1 MKWSRTAPP
10 TRITRPLKRAIAFA
24 ILFSSEE
31 IGRRD
36 IKGLHVINEKVYK
49 HLQLFLETTIP
60 NNSIASGIIL

>member
-10 TRITRPLKRAIAFA
+10 TRIPLPSEPAIAIA

-36 IKGLHVINEKVYK
+36 IKGLHVINEKVCK
-49 HLQLFLETTIP
+49 RLQLLLETTILICG
-60 NNSIASGIIL
+60 SKTLM